1 MSEKNCRNLVEW
13 LDGVILLCEKG
24 DGFYV
29 PKLSDLKQYC
39 KSKGHSNCPFYL
51 TFADLKPEI
60 NVACI
65 DRKGKGN
72 EIYCK

>member
-1 MSEKNCRNLVEW
+1 MSEKKCHNLVEW

-39 KSKGHSNCPFYL
+39 KSKDHNNCPFYMK
-51 TFADLKPEI
+51 FSEFRPEI
-60 NVACI
+60 HAAYM
-65 DRKGKGN
+65 DRKGGGN
-72 EIYCK
+72 EIFCK